1 MKGRSRWPAAVLAF
15 AVASAAGCV
24 TGPARYVPRTG
35 YCSPGYQA
43 QFGWPDP
50 EEAARVCHCE
60 SSGNPRAVSP
70 GGRHAGLFQFSEAT
84 WRELGGG
91 PVFDPAHN
99 SRQAVR
105 LFQSRGWSPWPAC
118 AD

>member
-1 MKGRSRWPAAVLAF
+1 MLAF